1 VKHFVNRGF
10 LGKGMVVSI
19 DKATA
24 VRMYDK
30 VRKHWSAYQEELC
43 SQAKKAGGAR

>member
-1 VKHFVNRGF
+1 MKT
-10 LGKGMVVSI
+10 VVSI

-30 VRKHWSAYQEELC
+30 VKKYWKQYLEGLRTRLRKCDELE
-43 SQAKKAGGAR
+43 R

>member
-1 VKHFVNRGF
+1 
-10 LGKGMVVSI
+10 MVICI

-30 VRKHWSAYQEELC
+30 VRKFWERKSPAFERSWTLPQMF
-43 SQAKKAGGAR
+43 SDKVSKRR